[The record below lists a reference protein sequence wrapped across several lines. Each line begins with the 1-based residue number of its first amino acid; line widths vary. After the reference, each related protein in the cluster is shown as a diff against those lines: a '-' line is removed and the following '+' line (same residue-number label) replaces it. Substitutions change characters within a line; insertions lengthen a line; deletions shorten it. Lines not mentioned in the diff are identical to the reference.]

1 MDKINLYN
9 IGLTE
14 RFKQESTMYEGFYL
28 ARVSVQH
35 KDKYKVITEEGE
47 VWAEVS
53 GKFKYEA
60 LGTESFPAVGDW
72 VMVDR
77 LTDINGNAI
86 IHNVLRRKSSFERKV
101 AGSRRDIQIVA
112 TNIDTVFICM
122 ALNNDFNIRRLERYI
137 SIAWDS
143 MATPVIILTKADLC
157 DSILEKQLEVEAVAI
172 GIDIIITSSMT
183 GEGYELIKKYI
194 GKDKTV
200 AFIGSSGVGKS
211 TLINKL
217 IGKDILETGGLRND
231 DKGRHTTT
239 FRQLLIIP
247 EGGVVID
254 TPGMRELQI
263 VSADV
268 NKTFSDIDEI
278 ASCCKFSDCKHESE
292 PGCAVRKAI
301 ENGELDEA
309 RFENYKKLNKELKYQ
324 ELNSR
329 LLEKEKINNMFGSMT
344 EMKKLRKAAKA
355 KNKRK

>member
-14 RFKQESTMYEGFYL
+14 RFKQESTMYENMYL

-35 KDKYKVITEEGE
+35 KDKYKIITEEGE
-47 VWAEVS
+47 SWAEVS

-77 LTDINGNAI
+77 LKDINGNAI
-86 IHNVLRRKSSFERKV
+86 IHNVLRRKSSFARKV
-101 AGSRRDIQIVA
+101 AGLRRDIQIVA

-157 DSILEKQLEVEAVAI
+157 DSVLEKQIEVEAVAI
-172 GIDIIITSSMT
+172 GIDIIVTSSMS
-183 GEGYELIKKYI
+183 GEGYEPIKKYI

-211 TLINKL
+211 TLINRL
-217 IGKDILETGGLRND
+217 IGEDILETGGLRND

-268 NKTFSDIDEI
+268 EKSFADIDEL
-278 ASCCKFSDCKHESE
+278 AAYCKFSDCKHESE

-309 RFENYKKLNKELKYQ
+309 RFENYNKINKELKYQ

-329 LLEKEKINNMFGSMT
+329 SLEKEKINNMFGSMS
-344 EMKKLRKAAKA
+344 EMKNARKAVKA
-355 KNKRK
+355 KNKRR